1 VRCGSLQAGSV
12 RLRGRSVA
20 AGLASSGGRA
30 PLHQPDELV
39 ADALKGAPGSVDTGR
54 MGDEGEG
61 RTMAAKAAATL
72 TDDELLDAIRETG
85 NPILL
90 SGLLDEWQRRP
101 WLHPGVLA

>member
-1 VRCGSLQAGSV
+1 MWSNMTWCAC
-12 RLRGRSVA
+12 
-20 AGLASSGGRA
+20 
-30 PLHQPDELV
+30 LHQLDELG
-39 ADALKGAPGSVDTGR
+39 ADALKAAPGSVDTRR
-54 MGDEGEG
+54 MDGEGGG

-90 SGLLDEWQRRP
+90 RGLLDEWERRP